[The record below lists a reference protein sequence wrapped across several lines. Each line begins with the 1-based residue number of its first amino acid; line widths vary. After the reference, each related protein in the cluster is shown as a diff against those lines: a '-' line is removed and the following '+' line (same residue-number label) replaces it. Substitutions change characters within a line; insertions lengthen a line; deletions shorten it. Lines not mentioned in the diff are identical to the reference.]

1 MLLPC
6 RRVQENMLRM
16 RQASEDVY
24 IVQMSIQYLLMFSIL
39 LQ

>member
-6 RRVQENMLRM
+6 RRVQENMLQM